1 MRFILTVCVT
11 TIVIQ
16 SLKIVP
22 EGLMIDEAKRIVIF
36 SGALTSYY
44 VFMTVLLNFRQVTEK
59 SRWFN
64 SFREVD

>member
-16 SLKIVP
+16 SLKIVL

>member
-22 EGLMIDEAKRIVIF
+22 EGLMIDEAK